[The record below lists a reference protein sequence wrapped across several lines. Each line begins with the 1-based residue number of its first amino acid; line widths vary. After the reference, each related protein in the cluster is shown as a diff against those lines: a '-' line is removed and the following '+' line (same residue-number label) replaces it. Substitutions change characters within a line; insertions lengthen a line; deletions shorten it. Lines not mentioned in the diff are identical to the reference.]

1 MSFSQGLS
9 GLNAS
14 ASNLD
19 VIGNNIAN
27 AGTMGFKSGSVQ
39 FSDVFTG
46 SQIGLGAKVA
56 SVSQNFNAG
65 AVQTSARSLD
75 VAIVEGDGFFRM
87 TSPGGEIAYS
97 RNGQF
102 NKDRDGFVVNAA
114 GLQLTGHQVD
124 AAGAMGVGLEALR
137 LPSTAMLPKATGDI
151 AAQFNLD
158 ARGAI
163 PTVAFDAN
171 NAATYNYSNSVKVYD
186 SLGNPHELA
195 TFFVKTNPIAP
206 STSSPWALFATA
218 DGVAVKG
225 PAATLA
231 ASTAAATA
239 ASGAASAAATAANDK
254 AAVSAAAAALP
265 AATTAEKE
273 TAANDAKDAATARTT
288 AAYALAALETVG
300 IKMGQLTFD
309 TSGTLLSPADGKMA
323 LEGIN
328 FANGSAPMTL
338 AFAVTGTTQYGSA
351 SDVKQLDQDGYAS
364 GTLAGFSI
372 GKDGTVTGKY
382 SNEQV
387 KTLGQIV
394 LSSFVNPAGLQSKGD
409 NVWTETAASGQAL
422 TGNPGAG
429 TKLGALASGSLEA
442 SNVDLTSEL
451 VNLIIAQRTYQ
462 ANAQTVKTQDQVVQ
476 TLMNIR

>member
-65 AVQTSARSLD
+65 AVQTSARTLD

-102 NKDRDGFVVNAA
+102 NKDKDGYIVNAA

-124 AAGAMGVGLEALR
+124 AAGVVGVGLEALR
-137 LPSTAMLPKATGDI
+137 LPSTAMLPKATGEI

-158 ARGAI
+158 ARGTI
-163 PTVAFDAN
+163 PAVAFDAN
-171 NAATYNYSNSVKVYD
+171 NSATYNYSNSVKVYD

-206 STSSPWALFATA
+206 STSSPWAVYATA
-218 DGVAVKG
+218 DGVAVQG
-225 PAATLA
+225 PAATLEAWTTEATNASDAATTAANA
-231 ASTAAATA
+231 ASATAEASAATA
-239 ASGAASAAATAANDK
+239 ALLAATPADKATAAND
-254 AAVSAAAAALP
+254 AMIAAAAK
-265 AATTAEKE
+265 TTEAS
-273 TAANDAKDAATARTT
+273 
-288 AAYALAALETVG
+288 ALAALATVG
-300 IKMGQLTFD
+300 SKIGQLTFD
-309 TSGTLLSPADGKMA
+309 ANGSLASPAGEKLA
-323 LEGIN
+323 LERIN

-338 AFAVTGTTQYGSA
+338 AVAVTGTTQFGSA

-422 TGNPGAG
+422 TGSPGSG
-429 TKLGALASGSLEA
+429 TKLGALASGSLES

-476 TLMNIR
+476 TLMNMR

>member
-46 SQIGLGAKVA
+46 SQVGLGAKVA

-65 AVQTSARSLD
+65 AVQTSARALD

-102 NKDRDGFVVNAA
+102 NKDRDGFIVNAA

-124 AAGAMGVGLEALR
+124 AAGVAGVGLVALR
-137 LPSTAMLPKATGDI
+137 LPSTAMVPKATGEI
-151 AAQFNLD
+151 KAQFNLD
-158 ARGAI
+158 ARGTI
-163 PTVAFDAN
+163 PTAAFDAN

-195 TFFVKTNPIAP
+195 TFFVKTSPIVP
-206 STSSPWALFATA
+206 SAWAVYATA
-218 DGVAVKG
+218 DG
-225 PAATLA
+225 
-231 ASTAAATA
+231 
-239 ASGAASAAATAANDK
+239 
-254 AAVSAAAAALP
+254 AAVNV
-265 AATTAEKE
+265 TAPPNG
-273 TAANDAKDAATARTT
+273 T
-288 AAYALAALETVG
+288 
-300 IKMGQLTFD
+300 GQLTFNEY
-309 TSGTLLSPADGKMA
+309 GKLLTPTDGK
-323 LEGIN
+323 LELNGIDFN
-328 FANGSAPMTL
+328 NGSAPMTL
-338 AFAVTGTTQYGSA
+338 AVAVTGTTQFGSA

-387 KTLGQIV
+387 KTMGQIV

-429 TKLGALASGSLEA
+429 TKLGALASGSLET

>member
-1 MSFSQGLS
+1 
-9 GLNAS
+9 
-14 ASNLD
+14 
-19 VIGNNIAN
+19 
-27 AGTMGFKSGSVQ
+27 
-39 FSDVFTG
+39 
-46 SQIGLGAKVA
+46 
-56 SVSQNFNAG
+56 
-65 AVQTSARSLD
+65 
-75 VAIVEGDGFFRM
+75 
-87 TSPGGEIAYS
+87 
-97 RNGQF
+97 
-102 NKDRDGFVVNAA
+102 
-114 GLQLTGHQVD
+114 
-124 AAGAMGVGLEALR
+124 
-137 LPSTAMLPKATGDI
+137 MLPKATGEI

-158 ARGAI
+158 ARGTI
-163 PTVAFDAN
+163 PTAAFDAN
-171 NAATYNYSNSVKVYD
+171 NSATYNYSNSVKVYD

-206 STSSPWALFATA
+206 STSSPWAVYATA
-218 DGVAVKG
+218 DGVAVMG

-239 ASGAASAAATAANDK
+239 ASDAAIAAATAASDK
-254 AAVSAAAAALP
+254 AAISAAAAALP
-265 AATTAEKE
+265 AATTVEKA
-273 TAANDAKDAATARTT
+273 TAANDAKNAATARTT
-288 AAYALAALETVG
+288 AASALAALETVG
-300 IKMGQLTFD
+300 SKIGQLTFD
-309 TSGTLLSPADGKMA
+309 GNGTMLSPAGGKLA

-338 AFAVTGTTQYGSA
+338 AVAVTGTTQFGSA

-372 GKDGTVTGKY
+372 GKDGIVTGKY

-387 KTLGQIV
+387 KALGQIV

-409 NVWTETAASGQAL
+409 NVWTETAASGQSL
-422 TGNPGAG
+422 TGNPGSG

-476 TLMNIR
+476 TLMNMR

>member
-56 SVSQNFNAG
+56 SVTQNFNAG
-65 AVQTSARSLD
+65 AVQTSARALD

-102 NKDRDGFVVNAA
+102 NKDKEGYIVNAA

-124 AAGAMGVGLEALR
+124 AAGVAGVGLEALR
-137 LPSTAMLPKATGDI
+137 LPSTAMLAKATGEI
-151 AAQFNLD
+151 KAQLNLD
-158 ARGAI
+158 ARGTI
-163 PTVAFDAN
+163 PATAFDAN
-171 NAATYNYSNSVKVYD
+171 NSATYNYSNSVKVYD

-206 STSSPWALFATA
+206 STSSPWAVYATA
-218 DGVAVKG
+218 DGVAVQG

-239 ASGAASAAATAANDK
+239 ASAAATAA
-254 AAVSAAAAALP
+254 
-265 AATTAEKE
+265 ATTAIGTAAASAATALSTGTIADKA
-273 TAANDAKDAATARTT
+273 TAANDAKAAATAQAT
-288 AAYALAALETVG
+288 AASALVALQTVG
-300 IKMGQLTFD
+300 SKIGQLTFD
-309 TSGTLLSPADGKMA
+309 PNGMLLSPAGGKMA

-338 AFAVTGTTQYGSA
+338 AVAVTGTTQFGSA
-351 SDVKQLDQDGYAS
+351 SDVKQLDQDGYTS

-372 GKDGTVTGKY
+372 GKDGIVTGKY

-387 KTLGQIV
+387 KALGQIV

-409 NVWTETAASGQAL
+409 NVWTETAASGQSL
-422 TGNPGAG
+422 TGNPGSG
-429 TKLGALASGSLEA
+429 TKLGALASGSLES

-476 TLMNIR
+476 TLMNMR

>member
-1 MSFSQGLS
+1 MGFSQGLS

-19 VIGNNIAN
+19 AIGNNIAN
-27 AGTMGFKSGSVQ
+27 SGTVGFKSGSVQ

-65 AVQTSARSLD
+65 AVQTSARPLD

-87 TSPGGEIAYS
+87 SSPGGEIAYS

-102 NKDRDGFVVNAA
+102 NKDKDGFIVNAA
-114 GLQLTGHQVD
+114 GLQLTGRKVD
-124 AAGAMGVGLEALR
+124 AVGVVGVGLEALQ
-137 LPSTAMLPKATGDI
+137 LPSAAMPPKATGEI

-158 ARGAI
+158 ARAI
-163 PTVAFDAN
+163 VPTTAFDAN
-171 NAATYNYSNSVKVYD
+171 NSATYNYSNSVKVYD
-186 SLGNPHELA
+186 SLGTPHELA
-195 TFFVKTNPIAP
+195 TFFVKTNPVAP
-206 STSSPWALFATA
+206 STSDTWSVYATA
-218 DGVAVKG
+218 DGANVKA

-231 ASTAAATA
+231 ASTTAATAASTAAVAAATA
-239 ASGAASAAATAANDK
+239 AGTKAAASATAAASTGATAAEK
-254 AAVSAAAAALP
+254 AT
-265 AATTAEKE
+265 ATQ
-273 TAANDAKDAATARTT
+273 DAKDAATANTT
-288 AAYALAALETVG
+288 AAAARAALATVDRKLG
-300 IKMGQLTFD
+300 ELTFD
-309 TSGTLLSPADGKMA
+309 SSGKLVTPADGIIT
-323 LEGIN
+323 LSNIS
-328 FANGSAPMTL
+328 FANRSAPMTL
-338 AFAVTGTTQYGSA
+338 AVAVTGTTQFGSA
-351 SDVKQLDQDGYAS
+351 SDVKQLDQNGYAS

-372 GKDGTVTGKY
+372 GKDGVLTGKY
-382 SNEQV
+382 SNEQS
-387 KTLGQIV
+387 KALGQIV

-409 NVWTETAASGQAL
+409 NLYAETAASGQSL

-429 TKLGALASGSLEA
+429 TRLGALASGSLEA

-476 TLMNIR
+476 TLMNMR

>member
-65 AVQTSARSLD
+65 AVQTSARTLD

-102 NKDRDGFVVNAA
+102 NKDKDGYIVNAA

-124 AAGAMGVGLEALR
+124 AAGVAGVGLEALR
-137 LPSTAMLPKATGDI
+137 LPSTAMPPKATGEI
-151 AAQFNLD
+151 TAQFNLD
-158 ARGAI
+158 ARGTI
-163 PTVAFDAN
+163 PTAAFDAN

-195 TFFVKTNPIAP
+195 TFFVKTSPVAP
-206 STSSPWALFATA
+206 STSSPW
-218 DGVAVKG
+218 DVY
-225 PAATLA
+225 
-231 ASTAAATA
+231 
-239 ASGAASAAATAANDK
+239 
-254 AAVSAAAAALP
+254 
-265 AATTAEKE
+265 ATTDGAPFPGS
-273 TAANDAKDAATARTT
+273 TPSPA
-288 AAYALAALETVG
+288 V
-300 IKMGQLTFD
+300 GQLTFD
-309 TSGTLLSPADGKMA
+309 AYGKLVSPANGKMT
-323 LEGIN
+323 LSGID
-328 FANGSAPMTL
+328 FLNGSAPMTVNV
-338 AFAVTGTTQYGSA
+338 AVTGTTQFGSA

-372 GKDGTVTGKY
+372 GKDGVLTGKY
-382 SNEQV
+382 SNEQS
-387 KTLGQIV
+387 KALGQIV

-429 TKLGALASGSLEA
+429 TKLGGLASGSLEA

>member
-9 GLNAS
+9 GLTAS

-27 AGTMGFKSGSVQ
+27 SGTIGFKSGSVQ
-39 FSDVFTG
+39 FADVFTG
-46 SQIGLGAKVA
+46 TQVGLGAKVS

-65 AVQTSARSLD
+65 AVQTSARALD

-102 NKDRDGFVVNAA
+102 NKDKDGFIVNAA
-114 GLQLTGHQVD
+114 GLQLTGHKVD
-124 AAGAMGVGLEALR
+124 AAGVTGAGLEALQ
-137 LPSTAMLPKATGDI
+137 LPSTAMLPKATGEI
-151 AAQFNLD
+151 VSQFNLD

-163 PTVAFDAN
+163 PTAAFDAN
-171 NAATYNYSNSVKVYD
+171 NSATYNYSNSVKVYD

-195 TFFVKTNPIAP
+195 TFFVKTNPVAP
-206 STSSPWALFATA
+206 STSSPWDVYATA
-218 DGVAVKG
+218 DGVAVPG
-225 PAATLA
+225 
-231 ASTAAATA
+231 TA
-239 ASGAASAAATAANDK
+239 ASS
-254 AAVSAAAAALP
+254 
-265 AATTAEKE
+265 
-273 TAANDAKDAATARTT
+273 
-288 AAYALAALETVG
+288 TV
-300 IKMGQLTFD
+300 GQLTFD
-309 TSGTLLSPADGKMA
+309 AYGKMVSPASGKMA
-323 LEGIN
+323 LSGIN
-328 FANGSAPMTL
+328 FPNGSAPMAL
-338 AFAVTGTTQYGSA
+338 NVAMTGTTQFGSA

-372 GKDGTVTGKY
+372 GKDGVLTGKY
-382 SNEQV
+382 SNEQS
-387 KTLGQIV
+387 KALGQIV

-409 NVWTETAASGQAL
+409 NVWTETAASGQSL

-429 TKLGALASGSLEA
+429 TRLGALASGSLEA

-476 TLMNIR
+476 TLMNMR